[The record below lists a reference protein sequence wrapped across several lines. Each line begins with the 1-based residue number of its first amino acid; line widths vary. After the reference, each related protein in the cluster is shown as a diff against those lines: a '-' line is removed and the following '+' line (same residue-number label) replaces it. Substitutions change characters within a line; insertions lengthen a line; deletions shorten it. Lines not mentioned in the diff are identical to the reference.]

1 MEHVLPSS
9 KDKEIQ
15 GELAPGEI
23 HIPGGFLVT
32 QSSRKM
38 WINNDLTAE
47 APVLSTGIKEKH
59 FLGTG
64 IHDTEFVFFSKDLGG
79 NGVVMIGRDTT
90 PYAFSVS
97 IHAPGSV
104 QELDTRSFSSIEEE
118 VKESQ

>member
-1 MEHVLPSS
+1 MEHIVPSS

-15 GELAPGEI
+15 GELVPGEI

-38 WINNDLTAE
+38 WINNDLTAN
-47 APVLSTGIKEKH
+47 APVLSTRIKEKH

-64 IHDTEFVFFSKDLGG
+64 LHDT
-79 NGVVMIGRDTT
+79 GVVMIGKEQDT

-97 IHAPGSV
+97 SEFVFP
-104 QELDTRSFSSIEEE
+104 Q
-118 VKESQ
+118 Q

>member
-1 MEHVLPSS
+1 MEHIIPSS

-32 QSSRKM
+32 QSFRKM

-47 APVLSTGIKEKH
+47 APVLSTMTKEKH

-64 IHDTEFVFFSKDLGG
+64 FHDT
-79 NGVVMIGRDTT
+79 GVVIIGRGTT

-97 IHAPGSV
+97 SEFVFP
-104 QELDTRSFSSIEEE
+104 Q
-118 VKESQ
+118 Q